1 MSKVKSIIKRSL
13 AILLAL
19 LTIMSVGVTSILAAT
34 VELAPIAANHS
45 GGYLYFVKPSSWS
58 NASYIVG
65 HDSYYRVYPMTKLSG
80 NLYYL
85 AVSSFDGW
93 NGWGFVDT
101 ATASTGG
108 KVWDKY
114 KTYSHYTGLHT
125 SYALNSGSTYLVV
138 GSSTNDSSI
147 SPSYYSSGYSGI
159 TTYSQKAYAYYTT
172 NGSTYTNGTTGG
184 TVKVTTYQLSGNG
197 SGSSASTSA
206 SSSASRTAVTGSSV
220 TMTASAA
227 SGYKFLGWF
236 TSTSAT
242 TATSTNPTYTYNCS
256 AAKTMYARFEKSSY
270 SYSVVANPT
279 AGGSVTHNGTG
290 SVTPG
295 FDVKVTATP
304 EDGYNFTGWTGT
316 NGTFADKSALSTTF
330 TPTANN
336 AVATANFA
344 LKTYTVTFKDWD
356 GEVLDTVEV
365 SHGGTANA
373 PAATR
378 EGYTFTG
385 WSEAI
390 TNVTGDME
398 VTAQYTINSYTLTI
412 TGFDST
418 KADMDIDGTTYFDD
432 DTITKTYGSTSTVTI
447 TPVEGQVLTVNG
459 ETIPYGE
466 SYEAEITYK
475 SNTTLN
481 LGFNIKTFDVTI
493 NQSGAV
499 GTVKIDDVEFNGS
512 SDTKAIEY
520 GSKNLYVKAP
530 ANYYIKS
537 INGNQVVYTDNGELK
552 NESPTNMLMI
562 TDEDTINVVYAEMPK
577 FALTVEQS
585 GYDPDLPASNFDLN
599 VAGNNHTNDGP
610 SAKVTENLYGG
621 NYTIS
626 INAPLYHYIPQLKV
640 DGVDVTAESYTSE
653 GIYYYVSYTV
663 NLTADTTVE
672 VTYKYNPI
680 VHIAAYYDGVAGED
694 IALPTPI
701 TYGVKQEISVPAK
714 EGYYISKVTGTINGD
729 SVDHTSSDYSN
740 DTFTETIDFLKA
752 DTELVVYYT
761 AIPTFEVT
769 VNVNDANGGTAT
781 GVGIENGVVTVY
793 SGSMANLSA
802 TANTGYRFTGW
813 TVSPADAVNTSQV
826 DLTQPSIS
834 FVPQTDVTVT
844 ANFTSND
851 GTVNLFAG
859 EGGSIPNA
867 GSHGVTYPKT
877 VSAFAEADEENGY
890 QFTHW
895 TVESEG
901 KEGTDYLVTEDGNEI
916 EIQVLTHGTVVNV
929 TANFANS
936 QKIKVYTYSDS
947 GFNKL
952 YLTESNGSDTKEVYN
967 ATQTLVHFGDKNW
980 YTPSIGELTLT
991 AGYNDAINAQ
1001 LLTSVSSVEGGTIIY
1016 VELSDAWTNT
1026 AYAYKEPH
1034 LAVTSSANSSWSG
1047 KIGVDDTTGVS
1058 RAGSSGNDTNYRADK
1073 DTYIGGGTYVS
1084 GNIYKFVIPSTSLS
1098 DLQNYGFTV
1107 YSKQWIN
1114 NDMWEINIAHGTYS
1128 STVNRYK
1135 ISENNTKNADRNTFC
1150 FDISS
1155 NGNMSSESAVV
1166 DIADA
1171 LYNGNEWRGLDE
1183 IWIYFDNNGGYTA
1196 TNRRQLNDYV
1206 TGSLIRNAYNN
1217 GENDEGYTDKSWSDF
1232 TSAYEDAMAKLG
1244 AGASTQTD
1252 IDSAYSTLKTKFEAL
1267 ELTNTVTIT
1276 GSNGAMPGFG
1286 TYYGTISFPGIT
1298 TTSHTG
1304 NIGDADSNGSSPNC
1318 TYYTATVTRGQSISI
1333 NTTVND
1339 SDYMVLGWVVNGTD
1353 FVEATQDIENTNLF
1367 TGAYPC
1373 TNNAVIIPVYFRDDT
1388 IAKYKSE
1395 DEDERKQVIKLY
1407 AKGDD
1412 SSTTWGNY
1420 ISAYTWTGND
1430 YKQFGRWTGQVMI
1443 PDRNNP
1449 GMYYTYVEKFDPD
1462 NPSDVVEGITFNNYG
1477 NNTGIYTGIRYQT
1490 YDYYEFMGLA
1500 EGGYDTIV
1508 FELNESDGVQNWPS
1522 KSAINVESNDYNFYP
1537 FVDFSGNEID
1547 ISRTKLTDEQKAL
1560 DTALYIVRTGPCDA
1574 DDSEVG
1580 KPTGSVIDGEYF
1592 INCYIYDAQTGDYI
1606 GACKSYELLDLEALK
1621 NGSRKLDLTSY
1632 IGKPVEVDYAS
1643 LTETNAKRYD
1653 GEWYGTIYGLT
1664 NVTIKAEVAFQKENG
1679 EIQYFQGQNNV
1690 DGVGQAYFNGEH
1702 LGEVSH
1708 GSENHTISAS
1718 IADGN
1723 DFVGWYKAIVADD
1736 GTYTIDATA
1745 KPLFI
1750 ERSVSTIDASADAIY
1765 VAVFKEH
1772 PEGLFTVN
1780 NYYYTHAD
1788 FKGQPMGEHLPPVF
1802 GGNINYSIRDVRINK
1817 VEDYQGN
1824 TITNGNLG
1832 FAGTDSQSVEVS
1844 VGDVLEITIKTTPT
1858 YKERDYVYAWY
1869 IQANES
1875 DGKVN
1880 FEEIGTNVIQ
1890 GDTTPGVTKEFTFTY
1905 TVEPGVNSITIYSDV
1920 VHISP
1925 EVTFTYIYTNRY
1937 NQEQKYVVKHTLTD
1951 EELKAFDNLK
1961 DNEEF
1966 NNKIRDLAPYV
1977 ADIYKN
1983 VTWEITNISSDA
1995 TNWTL
2000 RATESDV
2007 YTVNVNVNGEYQTFE
2022 GKFNETVSI
2031 YAKDIDDTVTGNSGI
2046 WYLDKSEPSDG
2057 EFDPGEDEILGY
2069 GTYYGLVITGDAD
2082 VYFTNETDL
2091 VNQIILADAVYG
2103 YERATD
2109 GDGNETVNKVYVDY
2123 LISMLLNVYTGDYID
2138 INGNDVQDDNEPTV
2152 IDEENTNTP
2161 ASVKAIEAAGYKVDY
2176 GMIHEL
2182 LNTFGDNKQTI
2193 IDNFYGKS
2201 ATAMTDEKLTEMLI
2215 SGKGTANGA
2224 SYNGSLATLLY
2235 KYSAIDFKDYATNK
2249 NRVIMTFGF
2258 DNTEYNRNLYYNV
2271 KAYLTISASDAE
2283 TMDESNTMFLFSN
2296 QATLNIAEDDKVTN
2310 GVAN

>member
-19 LTIMSVGVTSILAAT
+19 LTIMSVGVTSILAAY
-34 VELAPIAANHS
+34 VDLASTGYDISS
-45 GGYLYFVKPSSWS
+45 GVK
-58 NASYIVG
+58 V
-65 HDSYYRVYPMTKLSG
+65 YY
-80 NLYYL
+80 
-85 AVSSFDGW
+85 
-93 NGWGFVDT
+93 VDT
-101 ATASTGG
+101 ASWGACQMYLWKDSDGYNTYYSLSKIPNTKIYYYSFGSKWEGYSGFKFRSDTSWSKQSSGDIKHSITASSWYNGTSTSKHTTLANMNGEAKVVNMISTDGG
-108 KVWDKY
+108 T
-114 KTYSHYTGLHT
+114 TYTATANSNTYTTVSGYNVAANAT
-125 SYALNSGSTYLVV
+125 AATAVSASSDASNNYASISAAYGSTITYKANAGAATFKGFSTTNSSTLPSM
-138 GSSTNDSSI
+138 SSTNTV
-147 SPSYYSSGYSGI
+147 YTKTATGYNGSTN
-159 TTYSQKAYAYYTT
+159 TTIYAYYILPTDH
-172 NGSTYTNGTTGG
+172 NVKFMNGTTQFDAQVVKDGG
-184 TVKVTTYQLSGNG
+184 NATAPAPAPTKTGYTFKGWSLTEGGAVVGVEAQTITKDTTFYAVWDINQYKITFKYGLNG
-197 SGSSASTSA
+197 
-206 SSSASRTAVTGSSV
+206 
-220 TMTASAA
+220 
-227 SGYKFLGWF
+227 
-236 TSTSAT
+236 
-242 TATSTNPTYTYNCS
+242 
-256 AAKTMYARFEKSSY
+256 EKSKEIDVNYNSI
-270 SYSVVANPT
+270 PT
-279 AGGSVTHNGTG
+279 APSG
-290 SVTPG
+290 
-295 FDVKVTATP
+295 
-304 EDGYNFTGWTGT
+304 EE
-316 NGTFADKSALSTTF
+316 L
-330 TPTANN
+330 
-336 AVATANFA
+336 AVEGH
-344 LKTYTVTFKDWD
+344 TFKDWTPTISAVT
-356 GEVLDTVEV
+356 GEAIY
-365 SHGGTANA
+365 TAN
-373 PAATR
+373 
-378 EGYTFTG
+378 Y
-385 WSEAI
+385 
-390 TNVTGDME
+390 
-398 VTAQYTINSYTLTI
+398 QINSYTLTI

-432 DTITKTYGSTSTVTI
+432 DTITKIYGSTSTVTI

-493 NQSGAV
+493 NQSGTV
-499 GTVKIDDVEFNGS
+499 GTVKIDDVEFNDS

-585 GYDPDLPASNFDLN
+585 GYDPELPASYFNLN

-626 INAPLYHYIPQLKV
+626 INAPLNHYIPQLKV
-640 DGVDVTAESYTSE
+640 DGVDVTAESYTSA

-1001 LLTSVSSVEGGTIIY
+1001 LLTSVSSVESGTIIY

-1047 KIGVDDTTGVS
+1047 KIGVSDTTGVS

-1298 TTSHTG
+1298 TTPNTG
-1304 NIGDADSNGSSPNC
+1304 NIGDDSNGASANC

-1333 NTTVND
+1333 NTTVSD